1 MALAPEGQKDHLSAI
16 IAALFGA
23 FAMRAK
29 EGPHMTS
36 PIWIRLLPI
45 AAVMAI
51 AQPATAE
58 EFAPIFESGSLSGS
72 YLAGR
77 YASRLRDMDIAAG
90 YFAQALRDDP
100 NNSVLIE
107 RTFVLA
113 FSAGDLARAEELAV
127 PVLRIDPKH
136 RLAHIVLG
144 LKDFRNK
151 RYSRAADHFRK
162 VDASPVDELTSRLLL
177 AWTAAAQNK
186 FSEAL
191 TELDK
196 LSKSDYFAV
205 FRNFHSALVA
215 DVLGQKI
222 RAEGFYKKAYEEAG
236 TSYRVVQAYGTF
248 LSRVGKKDE
257 AEDLFDRYL
266 ETNDDQPFIRAARDD
281 LKAGRELKP
290 FLANAA
296 SGMAEALFS
305 IGSWLN
311 DEQTIDAALIYAQ
324 LSLVAKKDSEIGQ
337 VLLGDIYEDTGRHD
351 KAIEAYDAL
360 SRQSVLREK
369 ADIEIAVNLQ
379 RLERLDEAIAKIDE
393 LLKKD
398 TKNYDAWVTRADFL
412 RDASRFAEAADS
424 YTKAIAT
431 IPVVQK
437 KHSVVYY
444 FRGIAYER
452 SNQWEKAEWDFR
464 RSLELQPDQPQ
475 VLNYLGYSM
484 VDKRLH
490 IPEAMDLIRK
500 AVELRPNDGYIVD
513 SLGWA
518 HYQIREYDE
527 AVKHLERAV
536 ELRPDDPII
545 NDHLGDAYWRAGR
558 RLEARFQWQHAK
570 DNKPEPPDLARIE
583 KKLAEGM
590 PPEAAAVPPTT
601 QSDAVKTLN

>member
-1 MALAPEGQKDHLSAI
+1 M
-16 IAALFGA
+16 
-23 FAMRAK
+23 
-29 EGPHMTS
+29 
-36 PIWIRLLPI
+36 
-45 AAVMAI
+45 
-51 AQPATAE
+51 
-58 EFAPIFESGSLSGS
+58 
-72 YLAGR
+72 
-77 YASRLRDMDIAAG
+77 
-90 YFAQALRDDP
+90 
-100 NNSVLIE
+100 
-107 RTFVLA
+107 
-113 FSAGDLARAEELAV
+113 
-127 PVLRIDPKH
+127 
-136 RLAHIVLG
+136 
-144 LKDFRNK
+144 
-151 RYSRAADHFRK
+151 
-162 VDASPVDELTSRLLL
+162 
-177 AWTAAAQNK
+177 
-186 FSEAL
+186 

-484 VDKRLH
+484 VDKRIN

>member
-1 MALAPEGQKDHLSAI
+1 MKTPMWL
-16 IAALFGA
+16 
-23 FAMRAK
+23 
-29 EGPHMTS
+29 
-36 PIWIRLLPI
+36 RLLPI
-45 AAVMAI
+45 LAMTAVASPAA
-51 AQPATAE
+51 AE
-58 EFAPIFESGSLSGS
+58 EFAPLYESGSLSGS

-113 FSAGDLARAEELAV
+113 FSAGDLAQAEELAV
-127 PVLRIDPKH
+127 PVLKIDPKH

-144 LKDFRNK
+144 LRDFRNK
-151 RYSRAADHFRK
+151 RYARAADHFRK

-177 AWTAAAQNK
+177 AWTAAAQNR
-186 FSEAL
+186 FTDAL
-191 TELDK
+191 SELDK

-205 FRNFHSALVA
+205 FRNFHSALIA
-215 DVLGQKI
+215 DLLGQKI

-248 LSRVGKKDE
+248 LNRIGRKDE
-257 AEDLFDRYL
+257 AKQLFARFL
-266 ETNDDQPFIRAARDD
+266 ETNDDQPFIRAASDA
-281 LKAGRELKP
+281 LNAGRPLKP
-290 FLANAA
+290 FLTDAA
-296 SGMAEALFS
+296 AGMAEALFS
-305 IGSWLN
+305 IASWLN

-324 LSLVAKKDSEIGQ
+324 LALVAKKDSEIGQ

-360 SRQSVLREK
+360 PRDSILRTK

-398 TKNYDAWVTRADFL
+398 QDNYDAWVTRADFL
-412 RDASRFAEAADS
+412 RDASRFAEAAES

-431 IPVVQK
+431 VPVVQS

-452 SNQWEKAEWDFR
+452 SNQWEKAESDFR

-484 VDKRLH
+484 VDKRIH
-490 IPEAMDLIRK
+490 IPEAMELIRK

-518 HYQIREYDE
+518 HFQLREYDE
-527 AVKHLERAV
+527 SVKHLERAV

-558 RLEARFQWQHAK
+558 KLEAKFQWQHAK
-570 DNKPEPPDLARIE
+570 DNKPEPADLARIE

-590 PPEAAAVPPTT
+590 PPETPAVSPTT
-601 QSDAVKTLN
+601 QSEAVKTLN